1 MSSSKLKLR
10 RNLWFTQSDY
20 TPPLLLLHSWRI
32 ICLKQGKNLGSLDG
46 FFLCSYSSPQA
57 PAIANLRARIRNYS
71 GMDINYQNSMS
82 TITAVSKKHL
92 EILSF
97 YSLISFCLFYKELE
111 HFPSKNKHPKKER
124 KKTHKLQ
131 GNTLI

>member
-1 MSSSKLKLR
+1 MDSFSALIRVPRHLQLPISE
-10 RNLWFTQSDY
+10 
-20 TPPLLLLHSWRI
+20 
-32 ICLKQGKNLGSLDG
+32 QGYGH
-46 FFLCSYSSPQA
+46 
-57 PAIANLRARIRNYS
+57 YS

-111 HFPSKNKHPKKER
+111 HVPSKNKHPKKER
-124 KKTHKLQ
+124 KKTYKLQ
-131 GNTLI
+131 GNTLFSNK